1 MSQTQTYYGQ
11 QSRTRVPPAAPSP
24 ILQNIY
30 GDTFANVNPHCG
42 SRHSSGIFSLH
53 ALDLN
58 INFGG
63 SDNPPETLSRTR
75 RTTAV
80 VLLAVVL
87 LAVVLLAVV
96 LLAHQEKLI

>member
-30 GDTFANVNPHCG
+30 GDTFANVNPHRG
-42 SRHSSGIFSLH
+42 SRRSSGIFSLH
-53 ALDLN
+53 ASDLN

-63 SDNPPETLSRTR
+63 SDNPPETPSWTC
-75 RTTAV
+75 RTTAPAALPV
-80 VLLAVVL
+80 
-87 LAVVLLAVV
+87 
-96 LLAHQEKLI
+96 QEEDEEEDDREDDPPQPSP